1 MPMNAC
7 SKILKISMKGL
18 FLFIAICIL
27 VVLVIS
33 NGGDGGDYGG
43 YA

>member
-1 MPMNAC
+1 
-7 SKILKISMKGL
+7 MKGL
-18 FLFIAICIL
+18 FLFIVIWAL
-27 VVLVIS
+27 VVLVIT